1 MTTPPPSQHSSQ
13 DPRKQDAYR
22 SSGVDTRQAEQAL
35 DPMLSLLRST
45 WTARPPVLDFGH
57 FANIIDVG
65 PLCIA
70 ISTDGVG
77 TKTIVA
83 QIMDRY
89 DTIGIDCVAM
99 NVNDVLCL
107 GAEPWSLVDYIAV
120 QRVDHKILEE
130 IAKGLAKGAHEANI
144 NISGGELAQL
154 PELLRGEESLSGIDL
169 AGTCVG
175 TVERRAIIDGTA
187 VEPGNVVIGLRSSG
201 IHSNGMT
208 LARKA
213 FGLTAEVS
221 LGEKRRILSESNQ
234 DIGKSLGQELL
245 EPTVIYVRPVMA
257 MLNAG
262 VQITGMAHITGD
274 GFLNLPRLSADVGYV
289 LDKLPDP
296 QPIFKLIQQRGSV
309 DDHDMY
315 EIFNMGVGFCI
326 VVRDADAPSALKI
339 AKDNGAEGAVIGHVV
354 ADSARTVAL
363 PQLGLTGRRGTGFR
377 RG

>member
-1 MTTPPPSQHSSQ
+1 MTTPTPSQDFAPDH
-13 DPRKQDAYR
+13 RGQDAYQ

-45 WTARPPVLDFGH
+45 WTTRPPVLDFGH
-57 FANIIDVG
+57 FANVIDVG

-77 TKTIVA
+77 TKTIIA
-83 QIMDRY
+83 QIMNRY

-120 QRVDHKILEE
+120 QRVDPKVLEE
-130 IAKGLAKGAHEANI
+130 IAKGLAVGARQANI

-154 PELLRGEESLSGIDL
+154 PELLRGEDSLTGIDL

-175 TVERRAIIDGTA
+175 TVERNAIIDGA
-187 VEPGNVVIGLRSSG
+187 ALEPGHVVIGLRSSG

-221 LGEKRRILSESNQ
+221 LAEKRRILSEPNA
-234 DIGKSLGQELL
+234 DIGRPLGQELL
-245 EPTVIYVRPVMA
+245 EPTVIYVQPVMA
-257 MLNAG
+257 MLKAG
-262 VQITGMAHITGD
+262 VRISGMAHITGD

-289 LDKLPDP
+289 LDTLPEP
-296 QPIFKLIQQRGSV
+296 QPIFRVIQQKGSV
-309 DDHDMY
+309 DDNDMY
-315 EIFNMGVGFCI
+315 EIFNMGIGFCVI
-326 VVRDADAPSALKI
+326 VPEADAPSALKI
-339 AKDNGAEGAVIGHVV
+339 AGDNGAEAAVIGHVV
-354 ADSARTVAL
+354 AGATRTVTLA
-363 PQLGLTGRRGTGFR
+363 QLGLRGRRGTGFR
-377 RG
+377 QE